1 VGKVLFFSVT
11 AAFNPTLLA
20 ATTVMLL
27 LPKPKRLL
35 LGYLCGAMLTS
46 VTLGL
51 VIVFSLQG
59 SGTVSTAKNTLSPAS
74 DLALGGILLLLALV
88 LASGRDQGLRDRRR
102 RRKEGRP
109 QKEPRWRAFLSK
121 GSARDTFVV
130 GALLTLPGGSYLA
143 GLDALAKED
152 LSTVATVAS
161 VLGFNLVMLALLEL
175 PLIGYALAPEWTPD
189 AVERFK
195 GWISRRGRRIAIYG
209 CAGVGAALVIRGM
222 IELLS

>member
-1 VGKVLFFSVT
+1 MGRVLFFSVT

-35 LGYLCGAMLTS
+35 LGYLCGAMVTS

-59 SGTVSTAKNTLSPAS
+59 SGSVSTAQNTLSPAS
-74 DLALGGILLLLALV
+74 DFALGGILLLIALV
-88 LASGRDQGLRDRRR
+88 LASGRDEGLRERR
-102 RRKEGRP
+102 RRKKESKP
-109 QKEPRWRAFLSK
+109 QKEPRWKTFLSK

-143 GLDALAKED
+143 GLDAIAKQD
-152 LSTVATVAS
+152 LSTVETVLT
-161 VLGFNLVMLALLEL
+161 VLGFNVVMLALLEL
-175 PLIGYALAPEWTPD
+175 PLIGYALAPDWTPKT
-189 AVERFK
+189 VERFK
-195 GWISRRGRRIAIYG
+195 AWIARRGRRVAIYG
-209 CAGVGAALVIRGM
+209 CAGIGAALVVRGL

>member
-1 VGKVLFFSVT
+1 MSRVLLFSIT

-35 LGYLCGAMLTS
+35 LGYLCGAMVTS
-46 VTLGL
+46 IALGL
-51 VIVFSLQG
+51 VIVFSLEGTG
-59 SGTVSTAKNTLSPAS
+59 SVSTAQNTLSPAT

-88 LASGRDQGLRDRRR
+88 LVSGRDEGLRERRR
-102 RRKEGRP
+102 QKKEGKP

-121 GSARDTFVV
+121 GNARDTFVV

-143 GLDALAKED
+143 GLDAMAKQD
-152 LSTVATVAS
+152 LNTIETVLT

-175 PLIGYALAPEWTPD
+175 PLIGYALAPDWTPQ
-189 AVERFK
+189 AVDRFK
-195 GWISRRGRRIAIYG
+195 AWIAHRGRRIAIYG
-209 CAGVGAALVIRGM
+209 CAGVGTALVIRGL

>member
-1 VGKVLFFSVT
+1 VGKVFFFSLT

-35 LGYLCGAMLTS
+35 LGYLLGAFLTS

-51 VIVFSLQG
+51 VIVFSLQD
-59 SGTVSTAKNTLSPAS
+59 SGAVSTTQNTLSPAA
-74 DLALGGILLLLALV
+74 DFTLGGILLLLAIV
-88 LASGRDQGLRDRRR
+88 LQRGGDERLRERR
-102 RRKEGRP
+102 RRKQAGKP
-109 QKEPRWRAFLSK
+109 QKEPRWRQFLSK
-121 GSARDTFVV
+121 GSARDTFIV

-143 GLDALAKED
+143 GLDAIGKQD
-152 LSTVATVAS
+152 LNTVETVLT

-175 PLIGYALAPEWTPD
+175 PLIGYTFAPDWTPR

-195 GWISRRGRRIAIYG
+195 DWVGRRGRRVAIVG
-209 CAGVGAALVIRGM
+209 SAAVGAALVVRGL
-222 IELLS
+222 IEVLS

>member
-1 VGKVLFFSVT
+1 VGKVFFFSLT

-35 LGYLCGAMLTS
+35 LGYLLGAFLTS

-51 VIVFSLQG
+51 VIVFSLQD
-59 SGTVSTAKNTLSPAS
+59 SGAVSTTQNTLSPAA
-74 DLALGGILLLLALV
+74 DFTLGGILLLLAIV
-88 LASGRDQGLRDRRR
+88 LQRGGDERLRERR
-102 RRKEGRP
+102 RRKQAGKP
-109 QKEPRWRAFLSK
+109 QKEPRWRQFLSK
-121 GSARDTFVV
+121 GSARDTFIV

-143 GLDALAKED
+143 GLDAIGKQD
-152 LSTVATVAS
+152 LSTVETVLT

-175 PLIGYALAPEWTPD
+175 PLIGYTFAPDWTPR

-195 GWISRRGRRIAIYG
+195 DWVGRRGRRVAIVG
-209 CAGVGAALVIRGM
+209 SAAVGAALVVRGL
-222 IELLS
+222 IEVLS